1 MSDALLRL
9 EDLHNDAIWQHT
21 VNVYEGGNE
30 QNCGMYLKHPEIA
43 VYLRV
48 STDDQTVES
57 QKKSLRMFL
66 LAEGIEID
74 ECRFFIDEGVSAKK
88 FPTFDKRPAGK
99 EMMKAI
105 QAGSVKKVYGTYVNR
120 FFRRVAEGAT
130 WMDFMAKNHPDV
142 EVKTSDCFA
151 STKTSAGRMMWHTLL
166 MVSEMENEQRSE
178 RTQGGMQRL
187 QENLKKSSHAVFG
200 WFFDENLQQMQ
211 PHWHQQAVIRHVHT
225 AWNDNKGQS
234 FSAIARDLTRW
245 GIKTSTGK
253 DFNQS
258 TVRRLVKSPAKLHD
272 QLHRF
277 DPPKK
282 MISAPFR
289 NYKV

>member
-9 EDLHNDAIWQHT
+9 EDLQNNAIWQDT
-21 VNVYEGGNE
+21 VNVYESGNKL
-30 QNCGMYLKHPEIA
+30 NCGMLLKHPEIA

-57 QKKSLRMFL
+57 QKKTLRMFL
-66 LAEGIEID
+66 LAEGIDID
-74 ECRFFIDEGVSAKK
+74 ECRLFIDDGVSAKK
-88 FPTFDKRPAGK
+88 FPTFTNRPAGK

-105 QAGSVKKVYGTYVNR
+105 KAGSVKKVYGTYVNR

-130 WMDFMAKNHPDV
+130 WMDFMALNHPDV

-178 RTQGGMQRL
+178 RTKGGMQRL
-187 QENLKKSSHAVFG
+187 QEALKKSSHAVFG
-200 WFFDENLQQMQ
+200 WFFDEDLQQMQ

-234 FSAIARDLTRW
+234 FSSIAKDLKRW
-245 GIKTSTGK
+245 NIKTSTGK
-253 DFNQS
+253 EWNDAS
-258 TVRRLVKSPAKLHD
+258 VRRLVKRPAQLHD

-277 DPPKK
+277 DPPAR

-289 NYKV
+289 TYKA

>member
-1 MSDALLRL
+1 MSEAQLRL
-9 EDLHNDAIWQHT
+9 QDLLNYAQFEDA
-21 VNVYEGGNE
+21 VNVYEGGNQ

-66 LAEGIEID
+66 LAEGVDID
-74 ECRFFIDEGVSAKK
+74 ECRLFIDEGVSAKK
-88 FPTFDKRPAGK
+88 FPTFTNRPAGK

-105 QAGSVKKVYGTYVNR
+105 QAGTVKKVYGTYVNR

-151 STKTSAGRMMWHTLL
+151 DHKTSAGRMMMHTLL

-187 QENLKKSSHAVFG
+187 QENLQKSSHAVYG
-200 WFFDENLQQMQ
+200 WFFDEDLQQMQ

-225 AWNDNKGQS
+225 AWNNNMGQS

-277 DPPKK
+277 DPPKR

-289 NYKV
+289 TYKV